1 MGDFFIF
8 FPEDVTLTKP
18 GKEIRSI
25 PNYSEAL
32 TLLYILRVPWNVIRH
47 SIMVANFTKRIVES
61 LKNDNAIDENLVFS
75 GALLHDVGRIK
86 SHGANHGVIGR
97 KILLN
102 LGFPDSLARICETH
116 TIFSV
121 EDEETS
127 KTLGIPLGSY
137 LPKTLEEKIVAY
149 SDKRIHR
156 GKILTSVE
164 ERYNDWFKRFGQQKV
179 LIKGLKLCK
188 EIEKELA
195 TLAGQRKG
203 FFKGK
208 VKWT

>member
-1 MGDFFIF
+1 
-8 FPEDVTLTKP
+8 
-18 GKEIRSI
+18 
-25 PNYSEAL
+25 
-32 TLLYILRVPWNVIRH
+32 
-47 SIMVANFTKRIVES
+47 MVANFTKRIIES
-61 LKNDNAIDENLVFS
+61 LKNNNAINKNLVYA

-102 LGFPDSLARICETH
+102 LGFSDSLARMCETH

-127 KTLGIPLGSY
+127 NMLGIPVGNY

-164 ERYNDWFKRFGQQKV
+164 ERYNNWFKRFGQQKV
-179 LIKGLKLCK
+179 LIKGLKVCK

-195 TLAGQRKG
+195 ALAGQRKG
-203 FFKGK
+203 FFIGN
-208 VKWT
+208 VRWA

>member
-1 MGDFFIF
+1 MGDFSIF
-8 FPEDVTLTKP
+8 FEDVILTKP
-18 GKEIRSI
+18 GKETRSI
-25 PNYSEAL
+25 PNYLEAL

-47 SIMVANFTKRIVES
+47 AIIVASFTKRIVES
-61 LKNDNAIDENLVFS
+61 LKNDNAIDENLVFA

-116 TIFSV
+116 TIFSI

-127 KTLGIPLGSY
+127 NTLGIPVGNY
-137 LPKTLEEKIVAY
+137 LPKTLEEKIIAY
-149 SDKRIHR
+149 ADKRIHR
-156 GKILTSVE
+156 GKILSSVE
-164 ERYNDWFKRFGQQKV
+164 ERYNYWFKRFGQQKV
-179 LIKGLKLCK
+179 LIKGLKICK

-195 TLAGQRKG
+195 ALTGQRKG
-203 FFKGK
+203 FFIGK
-208 VKWT
+208 EGWA